1 MLIKQIPLIVSVLLC
16 FKGNIQRCDHL
27 GFQVFLNIHLLE
39 GLGSW
44 QVCFS
49 FDPLS
54 FPDLFL
60 LLSLPYWIM
69 LSFEVLLSL
78 LPLTLPELT
87 LPTIISHLS
96 SLLWWQLLTL
106 IVLYYMFNTLSFFL
120 FSQALLIVKS
130 FRLGQGVWVPF
141 IQNCTAINKEQNTGS
156 NECGLKEVQR

>member
-1 MLIKQIPLIVSVLLC
+1 MIHHEKDHNTNQLCMLIKQIPLIVSVLLC
-16 FKGNIQRCDHL
+16 FKGNTQRCDHL

-96 SLLWWQLLTL
+96 SLCYDDNCWPLLYF
-106 IVLYYMFNTLSFFL
+106 IICSIHYLSFYFHKHFL
-120 FSQALLIVKS
+120 LSSLS
-130 FRLGQGVWVPF
+130 D
-141 IQNCTAINKEQNTGS
+141 
-156 NECGLKEVQR
+156 